1 MSRVVGVGD
10 LAGAVDQIL
19 EEYGSQALKAIMT
32 AAPRAARKAR
42 TALKETSPVGSHSRP
57 NRYYNAGWTVQTQG
71 ARSGL
76 GIRVVVHNKTKPGL
90 THLLEHGHVLRNGG
104 RASARPHI
112 AAVNETAQREFIE
125 AVEKALSKG

>member
-1 MSRVVGVGD
+1 MSRVVGVGE
-10 LAGAVDQIL
+10 LSSAVAEIL
-19 EEYGSQALKAIMT
+19 EEYGNQALSAIMK

-42 TALKETSPVGSHSRP
+42 TALKETSPVGSHDRH
-57 NRYYNAGWTVQTQG
+57 YNAGWTVQTQG

-125 AVEKALSKG
+125 AVEKALRKG

>member
-1 MSRVVGVGD
+1 MSRVVGVGE

-19 EEYGSQALKAIMT
+19 EEYGNQALKAIMT
-32 AAPRAARKAR
+32 AAPKVAR
-42 TALKETSPVGSHSRP
+42 TARQSLKATSPVGSHSRH
-57 NRYYNAGWTVQTQG
+57 YNAGWTVQTQG

-90 THLLEHGHVLRNGG
+90 THLLEHGHVLRSGG

-125 AVEKALSKG
+125 AVEKALRKG

>member
-1 MSRVVGVGD
+1 VSRVVGVGE

-19 EEYGSQALKAIMT
+19 EEYGNQALSAIMK

-42 TALKETSPVGSHSRP
+42 TALKETSPVGSHSRH
-57 NRYYNAGWTVQTQG
+57 YNAGWTVQTQG

-112 AAVNETAQREFIE
+112 AAVNDAAQKQFIE
-125 AVEKALSKG
+125 EVEKALRKG